1 MKIIIVSSIVLVMFA
16 VSANTE
22 DIYNQGTRA
31 VLRVYDEC
39 NKAELGFTPCL
50 KKKAITFIDRVARMD
65 ALIVNDGFKVIK
77 NDNAP
82 ALEKPMNENELEQ
95 TLPRGLEAR
104 NDALTNLLVERVSSF
119 FNARTI
125 QIALPNVSSEELGR
139 GLEEGKK
146 SLRCVCEYKSFS
158 LSINIYV

>member
-16 VSANTE
+16 VSANSE

-31 VLRVYDEC
+31 VLRVYEEC

-65 ALIVNDGFKVIK
+65 SLIVNDGFKVIK

-82 ALEKPMNENELEQ
+82 TLEKPMNENELEQ
-95 TLPRGLEAR
+95 SLPRGLEAR
-104 NDALTNLLVERVSSF
+104 NDALTGLLVDRVSSF

-139 GLEEGKK
+139 GLEEGNE
-146 SLRCVCEYKSFS
+146 LCVNPTFQ
-158 LSINIYV
+158 LLTNMFV

>member
-82 ALEKPMNENELEQ
+82 ALEKPMNENELEL

-104 NDALTNLLVERVSSF
+104 NDALTDLLVDRVSSF
-119 FNARTI
+119 FSARTI

-146 SLRCVCEYKSFS
+146 LNPTAFI
-158 LSINIYV
+158 LN